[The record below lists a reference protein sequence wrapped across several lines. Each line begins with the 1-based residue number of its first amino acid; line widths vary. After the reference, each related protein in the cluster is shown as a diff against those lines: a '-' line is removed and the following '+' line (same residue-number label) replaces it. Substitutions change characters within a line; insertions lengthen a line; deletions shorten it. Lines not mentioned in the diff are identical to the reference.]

1 MQNQQQIWEVTSTWL
16 SFAIVKVLLWR
27 WKAFLGRSSTA
38 CFNLNC
44 ICLLIHR
51 ANCWSASRSQPTTS
65 RTPEAGSCLSPDV
78 GRNLE
83 LQWHSGVFWLAC
95 VWSARSISPE
105 ETNPHCISVEHGT
118 WKSGEGSK
126 QTTLLLH
133 LTAFF
138 KHFLL
143 VCGYLGK
150 YIVMFFRT
158 AACQS
163 QPASNNYSGSCCL
176 L

>member
-38 CFNLNC
+38 CFNFNC

-78 GRNLE
+78 GRNIGTSVALRSVSAG
-83 LQWHSGVFWLAC
+83 LCVKCKVYFLWRNKPSLHICRTWHLKKWRGFKTDH
-95 VWSARSISPE
+95 SA
-105 ETNPHCISVEHGT
+105 
-118 WKSGEGSK
+118 
-126 QTTLLLH
+126 
-133 LTAFF
+133 
-138 KHFLL
+138 
-143 VCGYLGK
+143 
-150 YIVMFFRT
+150 
-158 AACQS
+158 
-163 QPASNNYSGSCCL
+163 PASYSL
-176 L
+176 LQTFLVGLWLFRKIYSDVF